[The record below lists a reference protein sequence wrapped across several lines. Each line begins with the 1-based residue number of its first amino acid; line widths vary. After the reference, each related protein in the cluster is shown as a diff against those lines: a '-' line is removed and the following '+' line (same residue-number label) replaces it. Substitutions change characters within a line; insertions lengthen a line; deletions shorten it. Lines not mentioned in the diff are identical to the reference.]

1 MIVDSHAHVV
11 APAELY
17 AWQGHLVSNRG
28 NPDPGPPT
36 ISDEELETAIQRH
49 FAIMDS
55 VGTDV
60 QFISPRPYAMMHS
73 LKPPKIV
80 HAWHRFVNDVIGRQ
94 AKLHPERYRPVCGLP
109 QTGTDP
115 LDAAIAELERC
126 VRQHGVVGCLL
137 NPDPNEGEGPAPPG
151 LGDPYWYPLY
161 AKMVELDV
169 PGLVHSASC
178 CAPRESYT
186 LHFINEESIAII
198 SLLES
203 EVFAQFPTL
212 KLVISHG
219 GGAIPYQIGRF
230 RAWHFRK
237 KRKGTFDDELRRLY
251 FDTCMYSK
259 EALEYLFRTV
269 GTDRCLFGTEK
280 PGTGSVKHPE
290 TGMWL
295 DDVKSLIDDIAW
307 LSDADRKLIYEDNA
321 RAVYARAFPT
331 AARV

>member
-17 AWQGHLVSNRG
+17 AWQGHLIANRA
-28 NPDPGPPT
+28 NPDPGPPA
-36 ISDEELETAIQRH
+36 ISDELLEATMKDH
-49 FAIMDS
+49 FKLLDS

-73 LKPPKIV
+73 VKPAKLV
-80 HAWHRFVNDVIGRQ
+80 HAWNIFVNELIARQ
-94 AKLHPERYRPVCGLP
+94 AKAHPNRYKGVAGLP

-115 LDAAIAELERC
+115 LDASVAELERC
-126 VRQHGVVGCLL
+126 VKQHGFVGCLI

-151 LGDPYWYPLY
+151 LGDEYWYPLY

-178 CAPRESYT
+178 CSPRESYT
-186 LHFINEESIAII
+186 LHFINEESIAVI

-203 EVFAQFPTL
+203 NVFRDFPKL
-212 KLVISHG
+212 KIVISHG

-230 RAWHFRK
+230 RAWHFRRK
-237 KRKGTFDDELRRLY
+237 KAGTFDDNLRKLWY
-251 FDTCMYSK
+251 DTCLYSK
-259 EALEYLFRTV
+259 ESLEYLFRTV

-280 PGTGSVKHPE
+280 PGTGSALDPQS
-290 TGMWL
+290 GAWL
-295 DDVKSLIDDIAW
+295 DDVKRTIDSIDW
-307 LSDADRKLIYEDNA
+307 LTDTDRKNIYEDNA
-321 RAVYARAFPT
+321 RELYPRAF
-331 AARV
+331 AAAKK